1 MKSII
6 LILLSFHFSLFA
18 QNEML
23 NKKIDSIISTAIKLN
38 AFPGAQIV
46 VLKDGDE
53 ILNKSYGY
61 HTYDSI
67 NMVTNNS
74 IYDLASITKPTAG
87 AFALM
92 SLYEDGLIDINSSLS
107 DYVKYFKNTRVGDT
121 KVIDYLQHI
130 TGIRPW
136 IPFHETTKKDNG
148 EFKKKT
154 LSFIYKNRF
163 NIKLTDSLYLY
174 KNYKKEIFKQI
185 KNADFI
191 EEDTVLY
198 SGLFYYLIPEIVNN
212 LTGDTFDS
220 YLEKIYDKVNL
231 KTMVFNPLKKFNLDE
246 IVPTE
251 DDNFFRNFQ
260 IHGVVHDE
268 GAAMMNG
275 VSGNAGL
282 FSTATDLSKFYQI
295 FLDGGIDDKNQIID
309 KDIVR
314 LFTEYD
320 NKNQK
325 FYRGLGFD
333 KPKPKYDIDK
343 CTYSRYVSD
352 SSFGHSGYTG
362 TFFWVDPTHKLIY
375 VFLSNRVYDSRENR
389 QIYELNVRT
398 NIHDLIYENL
408 VEIESDIYF

>member
-1 MKSII
+1 MNKFI
-6 LILLSFHFSLFA
+6 LIFLSFHFSLYA
-18 QNEML
+18 QKESL
-23 NKKIDSIISTAIKLN
+23 KTKVDSIMYSAIRLN

-46 VLKDGDE
+46 VLKDGE
-53 ILNKSYGY
+53 EVLNKSYGY

-67 NMVTNNS
+67 NKVTTNS

-92 SLYEDGLIDINSSLS
+92 GLYKDSLIDINSPLS
-107 DYVKYFKNTRVGDT
+107 NYLKYFKNTRVGET

-130 TGIRPW
+130 SGIRSW

-148 EFKKKT
+148 DFKRKT
-154 LSFIYKNRF
+154 LSFIYKKKF
-163 NIKLTDSLYLY
+163 NIKLSDSLYLY
-174 KNYKKEIFKQI
+174 KKYKKEIYKQI
-185 KNADFI
+185 KNTNFI
-191 EEDTVLY
+191 EGDTVLY
-198 SGLFYYLIPEIVNN
+198 SGLFYYLIPEIVKNITN
-212 LTGDTFDS
+212 DSFDS
-220 YLEKIYDKVNL
+220 YLEKIYHRLEL
-231 KTMVFNPLKKFNLDE
+231 KTMVFNPLKKFKLDQ

-275 VSGNAGL
+275 VSANAGL
-282 FSTATDLSKFYQI
+282 FSTATDISKFYQI
-295 FLDGGIDDKNQIID
+295 FLDGGGDGNIQLINKEVV
-309 KDIVR
+309 KF
-314 LFTEYD
+314 FTEYD
-320 NKNQK
+320 NVNQH

-333 KPKPKYDIDK
+333 KPKPVYDIDK

-352 SSFGHSGYTG
+352 SSYGHSGYTG
-362 TFFWVDPTHKLIY
+362 TFFWVDPAHNLIY

-398 NIHDLIYENL
+398 NIHDLVYKNL
-408 VEIESDIYF
+408 VE

>member
-1 MKSII
+1 MLNIIIYLISLLPIDSI
-6 LILLSFHFSLFA
+6 HY
-18 QNEML
+18 NL
-23 NKKIDSIISTAIKLN
+23 NKKIDSIIEFSIKKK

-46 VLKDGDE
+46 VLKDGKE
-53 ILNKSYGY
+53 ILNKNYGY

-67 NMVTNNS
+67 HMVTKNS

-92 SLYEDGLIDINSSLS
+92 SLYEDGLLDINSPLS
-107 DYVKYFKNTRVGDT
+107 NYIKYFKNTRVGDT

-130 TGIRPW
+130 TGIRSW

-148 EFKKKT
+148 DFKKKT
-154 LSFIYKNRF
+154 LSFIYKKRY

-174 KNYKKEIFKQI
+174 KNYKKEIYKQI
-185 KNADFI
+185 KNTNFI
-191 EEDTVLY
+191 EGDTVIY
-198 SGLFYYLIPEIVNN
+198 SGLFYYLIPEIVKT
-212 LTGDTFDS
+212 LSGDDFDS
-220 YLEKIYDKVNL
+220 YLEKIYQKAGL
-231 KTMVFNPLKKFNLDE
+231 ETMVFNPLKKFQLNQ

-275 VSGNAGL
+275 VSANAGL
-282 FSTATDLSKFYQI
+282 FSTGSDLSKFYQI
-295 FLDGGIDDKNQIID
+295 FLDGDIENEDQVIDNKVV
-309 KDIVR
+309 K
-314 LFTEYD
+314 LFTDYE
-320 NKNQK
+320 NENLK

-333 KPKPKYDIDK
+333 KPKPRYDINN

-352 SSFGHSGYTG
+352 SSYGHSGYTG
-362 TFFWVDPTHKLIY
+362 TFFWVDPEHNLIF
-375 VFLSNRVYDSRENR
+375 VFLSNRVYDSRDNR
-389 QIYELNVRT
+389 KISELNIRT

-408 VEIESDIYF
+408 VELESDIYF

>member
-18 QNEML
+18 QNDIL

-53 ILNKSYGY
+53 VLNKSYGY

-163 NIKLTDSLYLY
+163 NIKLTDSLYLF

-185 KNADFI
+185 KNVDFI

-198 SGLFYYLIPEIVNN
+198 SGLFYYIIPEIVNN

-220 YLEKIYDKVNL
+220 YLEKIYDKADL
-231 KTMVFNPLKKFNLDE
+231 KTMGFNPLKKFNLNE

-295 FLDGGIDDKNQIID
+295 FLDGGKDDKNLLID
-309 KDIVR
+309 NEVIR
-314 LFTEYD
+314 LFTEYE
-320 NKNQK
+320 NENQR

-333 KPKPKYDIDK
+333 KPKPEYDIDN
-343 CTYSRYVSD
+343 CTYSRYVSE
-352 SSFGHSGYTG
+352 SSYGHSGYTG
-362 TFFWVDPTHKLIY
+362 TFFWVDPTYNLIY
-375 VFLSNRVYDSRENR
+375 VFLSNRVYDSRDNR
-389 QIYELNVRT
+389 QIYKLNVRT

-408 VEIESDIYF
+408 VEIESGINY

>member
-1 MKSII
+1 MLNIIIYLISLLPIDSI
-6 LILLSFHFSLFA
+6 HY
-18 QNEML
+18 NL
-23 NKKIDSIISTAIKLN
+23 NKKIDSIIEFSIKKK

-46 VLKDGDE
+46 VLKDGKE
-53 ILNKSYGY
+53 ILNKNYGY

-67 NMVTNNS
+67 HMVTKNS

-92 SLYEDGLIDINSSLS
+92 SLYEDGLLDINSPLS
-107 DYVKYFKNTRVGDT
+107 NYIKYFKNTRVGDM

-130 TGIRPW
+130 TGIRSW

-148 EFKKKT
+148 DFKKKT
-154 LSFIYKNRF
+154 LSFIYKKRF

-174 KNYKKEIFKQI
+174 KNYKKEIYKQI
-185 KNADFI
+185 KNTNFI
-191 EEDTVLY
+191 EGDTVLY
-198 SGLFYYLIPEIVNN
+198 SGLFYYLIPEIVKT
-212 LTGDTFDS
+212 LSGDDFDS
-220 YLEKIYDKVNL
+220 YLEKIYQKAGL
-231 KTMVFNPLKKFNLDE
+231 ETMVFNPLKKFQLNQ

-275 VSGNAGL
+275 VSANAGL
-282 FSTATDLSKFYQI
+282 FSTGSDLSKFYQI
-295 FLDGGIDDKNQIID
+295 FLDGDIENEDQVIDNKVV
-309 KDIVR
+309 K
-314 LFTEYD
+314 LFTDYE
-320 NKNQK
+320 NENLK

-333 KPKPKYDIDK
+333 KPKPRYDINN

-352 SSFGHSGYTG
+352 SSYGHSGYTG
-362 TFFWVDPTHKLIY
+362 TFFWVDPEHNLIF
-375 VFLSNRVYDSRENR
+375 VFLSNRVYDSRDNR
-389 QIYELNVRT
+389 KISELNIRT

-408 VEIESDIYF
+408 VELESDIYF

>member
-1 MKSII
+1 MYTSVRQK
-6 LILLSFHFSLFA
+6 
-18 QNEML
+18 
-23 NKKIDSIISTAIKLN
+23 

-46 VLKDGDE
+46 VLKDGKE
-53 ILNKSYGY
+53 ILNKNYGY

-67 NMVTNNS
+67 HMVTKNS

-92 SLYEDGLIDINSSLS
+92 SLYEDGLLDINSPLS
-107 DYVKYFKNTRVGDT
+107 NYIKYFNNTRVGDM

-130 TGIRPW
+130 TGIRSW

-148 EFKKKT
+148 DFKKKT
-154 LSFIYKNRF
+154 LSFIYKKRY

-174 KNYKKEIFKQI
+174 KNYKKEIYKQI
-185 KNADFI
+185 KNTNFI
-191 EEDTVLY
+191 EGDTVLY
-198 SGLFYYLIPEIVNN
+198 SGLFYYLIPEIVKT
-212 LTGDTFDS
+212 LSGDDFDS
-220 YLEKIYDKVNL
+220 YLEKIYQKVGL
-231 KTMVFNPLKKFNLDE
+231 ETMVFNPLKKFQLNQ

-275 VSGNAGL
+275 VSANAGL
-282 FSTATDLSKFYQI
+282 FSTGSDLSKFYQI
-295 FLDGGIDDKNQIID
+295 FLDGDIENEDQVIDNKVV
-309 KDIVR
+309 K
-314 LFTEYD
+314 LFTEYE
-320 NKNQK
+320 NENLK

-333 KPKPKYDIDK
+333 KPKPRYDINN

-352 SSFGHSGYTG
+352 SSYGHSGYTG
-362 TFFWVDPTHKLIY
+362 TFFWVDPEHNLIF
-375 VFLSNRVYDSRENR
+375 VFLSNRVYDSRDNR
-389 QIYELNVRT
+389 KISELNIRT

-408 VEIESDIYF
+408 VELESDIYF

>member
-1 MKSII
+1 MKNII
-6 LILLSFHFSLFA
+6 LVLLSFHFSLFA
-18 QNEML
+18 QNDIL
-23 NKKIDSIISTAIKLN
+23 KNKVDSIMSSAIKLN

-46 VLKDGDE
+46 VLKDGKE
-53 ILNKSYGY
+53 ILNNSYGY

-67 NMVTNNS
+67 KMVTNNS

-92 SLYEDGLIDINSSLS
+92 SLYEDGLIDINSPLS
-107 DYVKYFKNTRVGDT
+107 DYVKFFKNTRVGDT

-154 LSFIYKNRF
+154 LSFIYKKRF
-163 NIKLTDSLYLY
+163 NIKLSESLYLY

-185 KNADFI
+185 KNTNFI
-191 EEDTVLY
+191 EDDTVLY

-212 LTGDTFDS
+212 LSGDGFDS
-220 YLEKIYDKVNL
+220 YLERIYNRVNL
-231 KTMVFNPLKKFNLDE
+231 KSMVFNPLKKFKLDE

-275 VSGNAGL
+275 ISGNAGL

-295 FLDGGIDDKNQIID
+295 FLDDGRYGENQLIDENII
-309 KDIVR
+309 K

-320 NKNQK
+320 NVNEK

-343 CTYSRYVSD
+343 CTYSKYVSD
-352 SSFGHSGYTG
+352 SSYGHSGYTG
-362 TFFWVDPTHKLIY
+362 TFFWVDPKYNLIY
-375 VFLSNRVYDSRENR
+375 IFLSNRVYDSRENR
-389 QIYELNVRT
+389 KIYDLNIRT
-398 NIHDLIYENL
+398 NIHNLIYENL
-408 VEIESDIYF
+408 VKIEPETYY

>member
-6 LILLSFHFSLFA
+6 LILLSFHFSLFS

-185 KNADFI
+185 KNANFI

-295 FLDGGIDDKNQIID
+295 FLNGGKEDKNLLID
-309 KDIVR
+309 NEVIR
-314 LFTEYD
+314 LFTEYE
-320 NKNQK
+320 NENQR

-333 KPKPKYDIDK
+333 KPKPEYDIDN
-343 CTYSRYVSD
+343 CTYSRYVSE
-352 SSFGHSGYTG
+352 SSYGHSGYTG
-362 TFFWVDPTHKLIY
+362 TFFWVDPTYNLIY

-389 QIYELNVRT
+389 QIYQLNVRT

-408 VEIESDIYF
+408 VENRI

>member
-1 MKSII
+1 MLNIIIYLISLLPIDSI
-6 LILLSFHFSLFA
+6 HY
-18 QNEML
+18 NL
-23 NKKIDSIISTAIKLN
+23 NKKIDSIIEFSIKKK

-46 VLKDGDE
+46 VLKDGKE
-53 ILNKSYGY
+53 ILNKNYGY

-67 NMVTNNS
+67 HMVTKNS

-92 SLYEDGLIDINSSLS
+92 SLYEDGLFDINSPLS
-107 DYVKYFKNTRVGDT
+107 NYIKYFKNTRVGDT

-130 TGIRPW
+130 TGIRSW

-148 EFKKKT
+148 DFKKKT
-154 LSFIYKNRF
+154 LSFIYKKRF

-174 KNYKKEIFKQI
+174 KNYKKEIYKQI
-185 KNADFI
+185 KNTNFI
-191 EEDTVLY
+191 EGDTVIY
-198 SGLFYYLIPEIVNN
+198 SGLFYYLIPEIVKT
-212 LTGDTFDS
+212 LSGDDFDS
-220 YLEKIYDKVNL
+220 YLEKIYQKAGL
-231 KTMVFNPLKKFNLDE
+231 ETMVFNPLKKFQLNQ

-275 VSGNAGL
+275 VSANAGL
-282 FSTATDLSKFYQI
+282 FSTGSDLSKFYQI
-295 FLDGGIDDKNQIID
+295 FLDGDIENEDQVIDNKVV
-309 KDIVR
+309 K
-314 LFTEYD
+314 LFTNYE
-320 NKNQK
+320 NENLK

-333 KPKPKYDIDK
+333 KPKPRYDINN

-352 SSFGHSGYTG
+352 SSYGHSGYTG
-362 TFFWVDPTHKLIY
+362 TFFWVDPEHNLIF
-375 VFLSNRVYDSRENR
+375 VFLSNRVYDSRDNR
-389 QIYELNVRT
+389 KISELNIRT

-408 VEIESDIYF
+408 VELESDIYF

>member
-1 MKSII
+1 MKNII
-6 LILLSFHFSLFA
+6 LILLSFHFSLYA
-18 QNEML
+18 QNGIL
-23 NKKIDSIISTAIKLN
+23 NNKVDSIISLAIKQN

-46 VLKDGDE
+46 VLKDSEE

-67 NMVTNNS
+67 KMVTNNS

-92 SLYEDGLIDINSSLS
+92 SLYQDGLIDINSPIS

-148 EFKKKT
+148 DFKKKT
-154 LSFIYKNRF
+154 LSFIYKKRY
-163 NIKLTDSLYLY
+163 NIKLTDSLYLF

-185 KNADFI
+185 KSADFI
-191 EEDTVLY
+191 EDDTVLY
-198 SGLFYYLIPEIVNN
+198 SGLFYYLIPDIVKK
-212 LTGDTFDS
+212 LSGETFDS
-220 YLEKIYDKVNL
+220 YLEKIYAKADV

-251 DDNFFRNFQ
+251 DDNCFRNFQ

-268 GAAMMNG
+268 E
-275 VSGNAGL
+275 V
-282 FSTATDLSKFYQI
+282 I
-295 FLDGGIDDKNQIID
+295 
-309 KDIVR
+309 R

-320 NKNQK
+320 NENQK

-333 KPKPKYDIDK
+333 KPKPEYDINK
-343 CTYSRYVSD
+343 CTYSRYVSE

-362 TFFWVDPTHKLIY
+362 TFFWVDPAYNLIY

-389 QIYELNVRT
+389 QIYDLNVRT

-408 VEIESDIYF
+408 VDIESDIYF

>member
-1 MKSII
+1 MKNIFFIS
-6 LILLSFHFSLFA
+6 LFFHFSLSA
-18 QNEML
+18 QKIVL
-23 NKKIDSIISTAIKLN
+23 HKKVDSIMYSAIKLN

-46 VLKDGDE
+46 VLKDGKE

-67 NMVTNNS
+67 KSVTKNS

-92 SLYEDGLIDINSSLS
+92 NLYKDGLIDINASLS
-107 DYVKYFKNTRVGDT
+107 DYLKYFRNTRVGDT
-121 KVIDYLQHI
+121 KIIDYLQHI

-148 EFKKKT
+148 EFKRKT
-154 LSFIYKNRF
+154 LSILYNKRF

-174 KNYKKEIFKQI
+174 KNYKKEIYKQI
-185 KNADFI
+185 KNTNFI
-191 EEDTVLY
+191 EGDTVLY

-212 LTGDTFDS
+212 LSGDSFDS
-220 YLEKIYDKVNL
+220 YLERIYDRAGL
-231 KTMVFNPLKKFNLDE
+231 KTMVFNPLKKFKLDE

-275 VSGNAGL
+275 ISGNAGL
-282 FSTATDLSKFYQI
+282 FSTATDLSKFYQM
-295 FLDGGIDDKNQIID
+295 FLDSRREDRNQLIDKNII
-309 KDIVR
+309 K
-314 LFTEYD
+314 LFTDYNNINE
-320 NKNQK
+320 NL
-325 FYRGLGFD
+325 YRGLGFD
-333 KPKPKYDIDK
+333 KPKPEYDIDK

-352 SSFGHSGYTG
+352 ASYGHSGYTG
-362 TFFWVDPTHKLIY
+362 TFFWVDPEYNLIY
-375 VFLSNRVYDSRENR
+375 IFLSNRVYDSRENR
-389 QIYELNVRT
+389 KIYDLNIRT
-398 NIHDLIYENL
+398 NIHNLIYENL
-408 VEIESDIYF
+408 VEIEPDIYF

>member
-1 MKSII
+1 MNKFILII
-6 LILLSFHFSLFA
+6 LSFQFSLYA
-18 QNEML
+18 QKESL
-23 NKKIDSIISTAIKLN
+23 KTKVDSIMYSAIRLN

-46 VLKDGDE
+46 VLKDGE
-53 ILNKSYGY
+53 EVLNKSYGY

-67 NMVTNNS
+67 NKVTINS

-92 SLYEDGLIDINSSLS
+92 DLYKDSLIDINSPLS
-107 DYVKYFKNTRVGDT
+107 NYLKYFKNTRVGDT

-130 TGIRPW
+130 SGIRSW

-148 EFKKKT
+148 DFKRKT
-154 LSFIYKNRF
+154 LSFIYKKKY
-163 NIKLTDSLYLY
+163 NIKLSDSLYLY
-174 KNYKKEIFKQI
+174 KKYKKEIYKQI
-185 KNADFI
+185 KNTNFI
-191 EEDTVLY
+191 EGDTVLY
-198 SGLFYYLIPEIVNN
+198 SGLFYYLLPEIVENITN
-212 LTGDTFDS
+212 DSFDS
-220 YLEKIYDKVNL
+220 YLEKIYNRLEL
-231 KTMVFNPLKKFNLDE
+231 KTMVFNPLKKFKLDQ

-275 VSGNAGL
+275 VSANAGL
-282 FSTATDLSKFYQI
+282 FSTATDISKFYQI
-295 FLDGGIDDKNQIID
+295 FLDEGGDGNIQLIDNEVVKF
-309 KDIVR
+309 
-314 LFTEYD
+314 FTEYD
-320 NKNQK
+320 NENKH

-333 KPKPKYDIDK
+333 KPKPVYDIDK

-352 SSFGHSGYTG
+352 SSYGHSGYTG
-362 TFFWVDPTHKLIY
+362 TFFWVDPAHNLIY

-398 NIHDLIYENL
+398 NIHDLVYENL
-408 VEIESDIYF
+408 VE

>member
-1 MKSII
+1 MKNII
-6 LILLSFHFSLFA
+6 LVLLSFHFSLFA
-18 QNEML
+18 QNDILE
-23 NKKIDSIISTAIKLN
+23 NKVDSIMSSAIKLN

-46 VLKDGDE
+46 VLKDGKE
-53 ILNKSYGY
+53 ILNNSYGY

-67 NMVTNNS
+67 KIVTNNS

-92 SLYEDGLIDINSSLS
+92 SLYEDGLIDINSPLS
-107 DYVKYFKNTRVGDT
+107 DYVKFFKNTRVGDT

-136 IPFHETTKKDNG
+136 IPFHETTKKGNG

-154 LSFIYKNRF
+154 LSFIYKKRF
-163 NIKLTDSLYLY
+163 NIKLSESLYLY

-185 KNADFI
+185 KNTNFI
-191 EEDTVLY
+191 EDDTVLY

-212 LTGDTFDS
+212 LSGDGFDS
-220 YLEKIYDKVNL
+220 YLERIYNRVNL
-231 KTMVFNPLKKFNLDE
+231 KSMVFNPLKKFKLDE

-275 VSGNAGL
+275 ISGNAGL

-295 FLDGGIDDKNQIID
+295 FLDDGRYGENQLIDENII
-309 KDIVR
+309 K

-320 NKNQK
+320 NVNEN

-333 KPKPKYDIDK
+333 KPKPEYDIDK
-343 CTYSRYVSD
+343 CTYSKYVSD
-352 SSFGHSGYTG
+352 LSYGHSGYTG
-362 TFFWVDPTHKLIY
+362 TFFWVDPKYNLIY
-375 VFLSNRVYDSRENR
+375 IFLSNRVYDSRENR
-389 QIYELNVRT
+389 KIYDLNIRT
-398 NIHDLIYENL
+398 NIHNLIYENL
-408 VEIESDIYF
+408 VKIESEIYN

>member
-1 MKSII
+1 MYS
-6 LILLSFHFSLFA
+6 
-18 QNEML
+18 
-23 NKKIDSIISTAIKLN
+23 AIRLN

-46 VLKDGDE
+46 VLKDGE
-53 ILNKSYGY
+53 EVLNKSYGY

-67 NMVTNNS
+67 NKVTINS

-92 SLYEDGLIDINSSLS
+92 DLYKDSLIDINSPLS
-107 DYVKYFKNTRVGDT
+107 NYLKYFKNTRVGDT

-130 TGIRPW
+130 SGIRSW

-148 EFKKKT
+148 DFKRKT
-154 LSFIYKNRF
+154 LSFIYKKKY
-163 NIKLTDSLYLY
+163 NIKLSDSLYLY
-174 KNYKKEIFKQI
+174 KKYKKEIYKQI
-185 KNADFI
+185 KNTNFI
-191 EEDTVLY
+191 EGDTVLY
-198 SGLFYYLIPEIVNN
+198 SGLFYYLIPEIVENITN
-212 LTGDTFDS
+212 DSFDS
-220 YLEKIYDKVNL
+220 YLEKIYNRLEL
-231 KTMVFNPLKKFNLDE
+231 KTMVFNPLKKFKLDQ

-275 VSGNAGL
+275 VSANAGL
-282 FSTATDLSKFYQI
+282 FSTATDISKFYQI
-295 FLDGGIDDKNQIID
+295 FLDGGGDGNIQLIDNEVVKF
-309 KDIVR
+309 
-314 LFTEYD
+314 FTEYD
-320 NKNQK
+320 NENKH

-333 KPKPKYDIDK
+333 KPKPVYDIDK

-352 SSFGHSGYTG
+352 SSYGHSGYTG
-362 TFFWVDPTHKLIY
+362 TFFWVDPAHNLIY

-398 NIHDLIYENL
+398 NIHDLVYENL
-408 VEIESDIYF
+408 VE

>member
-1 MKSII
+1 MYTSVRQK
-6 LILLSFHFSLFA
+6 
-18 QNEML
+18 
-23 NKKIDSIISTAIKLN
+23 

-46 VLKDGDE
+46 VLKDGKE
-53 ILNKSYGY
+53 ILNKNYGY

-67 NMVTNNS
+67 HKVTKNS

-92 SLYEDGLIDINSSLS
+92 SLYEDGLLDINSPLS
-107 DYVKYFKNTRVGDT
+107 NYIKYFNNTRVGDM

-130 TGIRPW
+130 TGIRSW

-148 EFKKKT
+148 DFKKKT
-154 LSFIYKNRF
+154 LSFIYKKRY

-174 KNYKKEIFKQI
+174 KNYKKEIYKQI
-185 KNADFI
+185 KNTNFI
-191 EEDTVLY
+191 EGDTVLY
-198 SGLFYYLIPEIVNN
+198 SGLFYYLIPEIVKT
-212 LTGDTFDS
+212 LSGDDFDS
-220 YLEKIYDKVNL
+220 YLEKIYQKVGL
-231 KTMVFNPLKKFNLDE
+231 ETMVFNPLKKFQLNQ

-275 VSGNAGL
+275 VSANAGL
-282 FSTATDLSKFYQI
+282 FSTGSDLSKFYQI
-295 FLDGGIDDKNQIID
+295 FLDGDIENEDQVIDNKVV
-309 KDIVR
+309 K
-314 LFTEYD
+314 LFTEYE
-320 NKNQK
+320 NENLK

-333 KPKPKYDIDK
+333 KPKPRYDINN

-352 SSFGHSGYTG
+352 SSYGHSGYTG
-362 TFFWVDPTHKLIY
+362 TFFWVDPEHNLIF
-375 VFLSNRVYDSRENR
+375 VFLSNRVYESRDNR
-389 QIYELNVRT
+389 KISELNIRT

-408 VEIESDIYF
+408 VELESDIYF